1 MKDITFNSSLLVL
14 ITSLFVCI
22 SVAIKRNS
30 TYRISKKE
38 KDEEQFID

>member
-1 MKDITFNSSLLVL
+1 MKVITFNSSILVL
-14 ITSLFVCI
+14 ITFLLVCL

-30 TYRISKKE
+30 TYSISKKE